1 MTEHNP
7 YSAPP
12 NDATDSKKPC
22 KRSSDSI
29 SSLAKLQLA
38 SGTILSVVGLQL
50 AYSVIAAIP
59 RYLNFTARQKIE
71 CALILAVLFVALL
84 VPSTILI
91 LGAWRTIRSDNKQS
105 TLVAVQ
111 TVFWRYTIVI
121 GSVGLITSTWFFF
134 VRDL

>member
-7 YSAPP
+7 YSAPS
-12 NDATDSKKPC
+12 NDATDSKKPY

-38 SGTILSVVGLQL
+38 SGTVFCVVWIQL
-50 AYSVIAAIP
+50 VYSVIAAIP

-71 CALILAVLFVALL
+71 CALTLAVLFVALL

-91 LGAWRTIRSDNKQS
+91 LGAWRTIRSDDKQS
-105 TLVAVQ
+105 TFVAFQ
-111 TVFWRYTIVI
+111 TAFWRYTVVI
-121 GSVGLITSTWFFF
+121 GSIGLITLTWFFF